1 MPNNRIFYASHAV
14 QVNDVTVRGA
24 QSVGVN
30 TNFNLEQVFQLGRI
44 AVYDNLAVDPEVEV
58 TINKALDGH
67 KLIWSLARGNLNA
80 ALVESANDQSDIELG
95 VGADNQEVIGVLANT
110 SAITMTG
117 CFVNSLNYTFPV
129 EGNLTE
135 EVTFVGSHKSA
146 AGAVT
151 APDDEPFPVIVGHV
165 LRRQNVML
173 GGQSILPAALDNKR
187 LSNISISTSFNR
199 EKMFTLGK
207 FSPFHRFVNFPI
219 EVTVTFD
226 VIADEVATHADV
238 LFDVVDVQ
246 CEGRDAG
253 RKEHIRINLC
263 CGAGQPD
270 VYVFD
275 LGSGCALQSVN
286 YSGGDT
292 GGGNVTETYT
302 YITYNDLTITDG
314 SYGD

>member
-1 MPNNRIFYASHAV
+1 MPNKRIFYASHAV
-14 QVNDVTVRGA
+14 EVNGVTVGGA

-44 AVYDNLAVDPEVEV
+44 AIYDNLTVDPEVEV

-67 KLIWSLARGNLNA
+67 KLIWTLSRANANA
-80 ALVESANDQSDIELG
+80 ALVASANDQSNIELG
-95 VGADNQEVIGVLANT
+95 VGADTNEVLAANT
-110 SAITMTG
+110 SHIMMTG

-129 EGNLTE
+129 EGNFTE

-146 AGAVT
+146 AGAVAAPAGT
-151 APDDEPFPVIVGHV
+151 APLPVIVGHV
-165 LRRQNVML
+165 LRRQNVMV
-173 GGQSILPAALDNKR
+173 GTSILPAALTGKK

-199 EKMFTLGK
+199 EKMFALGQ
-207 FSPFHRFVNFPI
+207 FSAFHRFVNFPI

-238 LFDVVDVQ
+238 LFDMFNAE
-246 CEGRDAG
+246 CESRPASA
-253 RKEHIRINLC
+253 REHIRINLC
-263 CGAGQPD
+263 DSAGDPD
-270 VYVFD
+270 MYIFD
-275 LGSGCALQSVN
+275 LGSGCSLQSVN

-302 YITYNDLTITDG
+302 YITYNDLTITDNNAN
-314 SYGD
+314 

>member
-14 QVNDVTVRGA
+14 QVNDVTVGGA

-30 TNFNLEQVFQLGRI
+30 TNFNLEQVFQLGRV

-67 KLIWSLARGNLNA
+67 KLIWSLSRANANA
-80 ALVESANDQSDIELG
+80 ALVASANDQSDIELG
-95 VGADNQEVIGVLANT
+95 VGADNAEVLVANT
-110 SAITMTG
+110 SVITMTG

-129 EGNLTE
+129 EGNFTE

-146 AGAVT
+146 AGAVAAPAGT
-151 APDDEPFPVIVGHV
+151 APLPVIVGHV
-165 LRRQNVML
+165 LRRQNVMM
-173 GGQSILPAALDNKR
+173 GTSILPAALTGKR

-207 FSPFHRFVNFPI
+207 FSPYHRFVNFPI

-238 LFDVVDVQ
+238 LFDVFDAE
-246 CEGRDAG
+246 CEARDAG
-253 RKEHIRINLC
+253 MKEHIRINLC
-263 CGAGQPD
+263 DAGGDAD

-302 YITYNDLTITDG
+302 YITYNDLTITDNNAN
-314 SYGD
+314 

>member
-151 APDDEPFPVIVGHV
+151 APDDAPFPVIVGHV
-165 LRRQNVML
+165 LRRQNVMM
-173 GGQSILPAALDNKR
+173 GSSTLPAAVDGKR
-187 LSNISISTSFNR
+187 LSSVSVSTSFNR
-199 EKMFTLGK
+199 EKMFTLGQ
-207 FSPFHRFVNFPI
+207 FSPYHRFVNFPI

-226 VIADEVATHADV
+226 VIAGDIGNDASL
-238 LFDVVDVQ
+238 LFDTINTE
-246 CEGRDAG
+246 CTGRTYG
-253 RKEHIRINLC
+253 KEHIIIQLC
-263 CGAGQPD
+263 KSDGATA
-270 VYVFD
+270 YTFD
-275 LGSGCALQSVN
+275 LGSGCSLQSVN

-302 YITYNDLTITDG
+302 YISYNDLTVTDAG
-314 SYGD
+314 A

>member
-1 MPNNRIFYASHAV
+1 MPNKRIFYASHAV
-14 QVNDVTVRGA
+14 EVNGVTVAGA

-44 AVYDNLAVDPEVEV
+44 AVYDNLSVDPEVEV

-67 KLIWSLARGNLNA
+67 KLIWTLSRANA
-80 ALVESANDQSDIELG
+80 ALPLVGNANDTSDIQLG
-95 VGADNQEVIGVLANT
+95 VGADTNTVLAANT
-110 SAITMTG
+110 SHIMMTG

-129 EGNLTE
+129 EGNFTE

-146 AGAVT
+146 GGGVT
-151 APDDEPFPVIVGHV
+151 APAGTTPLPVIVGHV
-165 LRRQNVML
+165 LRRQNVMV
-173 GGQSILPAALDNKR
+173 GPTSTLPAAVTGKK

-199 EKMFTLGK
+199 EKMFALGQ

-226 VIADEVATHADV
+226 VIADEVATNADV
-238 LFDVVDVQ
+238 LFDVINTECV
-246 CEGRDAG
+246 GRDYTKEPISIHLCDSAG
-253 RKEHIRINLC
+253 D
-263 CGAGQPD
+263 PD
-270 VYVFD
+270 MYIFD
-275 LGSGCALQSVN
+275 LGSGCSLQSVN

-302 YITYNDLTITDG
+302 YITYNDLTITDNNA
-314 SYGD
+314 D

>member
-14 QVNDVTVRGA
+14 QVNNVTVHGA

-44 AVYDNLAVDPEVEV
+44 AIYDNLSVDPEVEV

-67 KLIWSLARGNLNA
+67 NLIWSLARGNVID

-95 VGADNQEVIGVLANT
+95 VGADNQEVIGLVANT
-110 SAITMTG
+110 SVITMTG

-129 EGNLTE
+129 EGNFTE

-151 APDDEPFPVIVGHV
+151 APDPTPLPVIVGHV
-165 LRRQNVML
+165 LRRQNVMM
-173 GGQSILPAALDNKR
+173 GTSILPAALTGKR

-226 VIADEVATHADV
+226 VIADEVAIHPDV
-238 LFDVVDVQ
+238 LFDVFEAE
-246 CEGRDAG
+246 CESRDGSA
-253 RKEHIRINLC
+253 REHIKINLC
-263 CGAGQPD
+263 NSAGD
-270 VYVFD
+270 ADLYVFD
-275 LGSGCALQSVN
+275 LGSGCSLQSVN

-302 YITYNDLTITDG
+302 YITYNDLTITDN
-314 SYGD
+314 ST

>member
-14 QVNDVTVRGA
+14 QVNDVTVGGA

-30 TNFNLEQVFQLGRI
+30 TNFNLEQVFQLGRV
-44 AVYDNLAVDPEVEV
+44 AGYDNLAVDPEVEV

-67 KLIWSLARGNLNA
+67 KLIWSLSRANANA
-80 ALVESANDQSDIELG
+80 ALVASANDQSDIELG
-95 VGADNQEVIGVLANT
+95 VGADNAEVLVANT
-110 SAITMTG
+110 SVITMTG

-129 EGNLTE
+129 EGNFTE

-146 AGAVT
+146 AGAVAAPAGT
-151 APDDEPFPVIVGHV
+151 APLPVIVGHV
-165 LRRQNVML
+165 LRRQNVMM
-173 GGQSILPAALDNKR
+173 GTSILPAALTGKR

-207 FSPFHRFVNFPI
+207 FSPYHRFVNFPI

-238 LFDVVDVQ
+238 LFDVFDAE
-246 CEGRDAG
+246 CEARDAG
-253 RKEHIRINLC
+253 MKEHIRINLC
-263 CGAGQPD
+263 DAGGDAD

-302 YITYNDLTITDG
+302 YITYNDLTITDNNAN
-314 SYGD
+314 